1 MKVIVVKDYE
11 SLSKVAAQHLLGE
24 MFQRHERVNL
34 AITAG
39 STPIGMYEYL
49 APEVKGK
56 DYLAHVHYYNF
67 DEIPYF
73 SGKQEG
79 ITISD
84 LRRLYFNP
92 AGVPEAQI
100 HVLDEKNYQEQD
112 QRIFDDGGLDAILLG
127 IGADGHYCGNLPGTT
142 KFTDFTTKVNCD
154 EAMKERIS
162 GHFEDKEEIPD
173 FYVTMGPRSVMN
185 ARHLIL
191 FASGEEKAAIMKTM
205 IEGSITDEIPASIL
219 KMHPHLTIILD
230 EAAAKLL
237 DKEQL

>member
-1 MKVIVVKDYE
+1 MKVIIVKDYE
-11 SLSKVAAQHLLGE
+11 ELSKVAAQHLMGE
-24 MFQRHERVNL
+24 MVQRHERVNL

-39 STPIGMYEYL
+39 STPIGMYKYL

-56 DYLAHVHYYNF
+56 TYFDNVHYYNF
-67 DEIPYF
+67 DEIPYA

-84 LRRLYFNP
+84 LRRLYFEP
-92 AGVPEAQI
+92 AGILEEKI
-100 HVLDEKNYQEQD
+100 HVLDEHNYEEQD
-112 QRIFDDGGLDAILLG
+112 KRIFADGGLDAILLG

-142 KFTDFTTKVNCD
+142 TFTDFTTKVICD
-154 EAMKERIS
+154 EAMKQRIS
-162 GHFEDKEEIPD
+162 GHFADEKEIPD

-191 FASGEEKAAIMKTM
+191 FASGEAKAAIMKTM
-205 IEGSITDEIPASIL
+205 IEDPINQDIPASIL

-230 EAAAKLL
+230 EAAATLL
-237 DKEQL
+237 DKESL